1 VTKGTKGV
9 GELVTMFDLFDLLPP
24 CSSTWPSSYNDGCC
38 ERVGCG
44 HLAGNGGINLM
55 RWKEMEQLGMTQKHA
70 VDKHANQMTQ
80 KAPPLH

>member
-1 VTKGTKGV
+1 MMVVVK
-9 GELVTMFDLFDLLPP
+9 ELVVDI
-24 CSSTWPSSYNDGCC
+24 WQ
-38 ERVGCG
+38 E
-44 HLAGNGGINLM
+44 NGGINLM

>member
-1 VTKGTKGV
+1 
-9 GELVTMFDLFDLLPP
+9 
-24 CSSTWPSSYNDGCC
+24 
-38 ERVGCG
+38 
-44 HLAGNGGINLM
+44 M